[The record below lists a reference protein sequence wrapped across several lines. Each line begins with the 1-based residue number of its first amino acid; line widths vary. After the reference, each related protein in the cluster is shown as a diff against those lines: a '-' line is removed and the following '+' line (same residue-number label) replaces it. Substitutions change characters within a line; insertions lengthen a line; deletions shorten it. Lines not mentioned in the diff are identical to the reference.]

1 MCYIVSMYIEN
12 IPNRN
17 SPPAILVRECY
28 RENGAIKKRT
38 LANVT
43 KWPQNIVDGLR
54 LLLKGKKLVPVDS
67 NFSIEQSLP
76 HGHVEAVL
84 GTIKKLKLDS
94 IISSK
99 TSRERNLVIAMIAE
113 RIIHPCSKLATTRL
127 WHTTTLAEELS
138 VADADVDELYNAM
151 DWLLA
156 RQKRIEKKLAKKHLK
171 DGSMALYDV
180 SSSYYEG
187 QTCPLVFFGHSRDK
201 KKGKP
206 IIVYGLMTN
215 KEGVPVSIEVY
226 PGNTGD
232 PSTVSDQTDKLLNE
246 FKLNRIILVGDRGM
260 LTQTQIDELKQY
272 PQIGWISALKSSAIR
287 PLVEQEALQLS
298 IFDKQNL
305 AEITS
310 PEYPDE
316 RLIACFNPL
325 LASKR
330 QHKRQALLEATEESF
345 EKISKEISRRTKK
358 ILNKDEIG
366 IKVGK
371 VINKYKVGKH
381 FKLTI
386 EDNLFEWKRNKEKI
400 EKESMLDG
408 IYVVRTSEAKNDIS
422 AEDAVRNYKNLTNVE
437 RAFRCFKGIDLRV
450 RPIRHR
456 TEAHVR
462 AHLFLCMLAYYVEW
476 YMRKTW
482 TSLLFEDEELEAN
495 KKTRD
500 PVKQAQPSQSV
511 KNKKKSKINDKGFI
525 VHSFE
530 TLVAELSTLCKN
542 KCRFK
547 ALKNGL
553 PFYQKTEPTEIQK
566 TALELLGIK
575 CTQ

>member
-1 MCYIVSMYIEN
+1 MYIDKV
-12 IPNRN
+12 PNRK
-17 SPPAILVRECY
+17 SPPAILVRESY
-28 RENGAIKKRT
+28 REDGIVKKRT
-38 LANVT
+38 IINIT
-43 KWPQNIVDGLR
+43 KWPKDVVEGLR
-54 LLLKGKKLVPVDS
+54 LLFKGEKLIPADK
-67 NFSIEQSLP
+67 NFTIEQSIP
-76 HGHVEAVL
+76 HGHVEAIL
-84 GTIKKLKLDS
+84 GTIKKIKLDT

-99 TSRERNLVIAMIAE
+99 PCREKNLVIAMIAE

-138 VADADVDELYNAM
+138 VSDADVDELYDAM
-151 DWLLA
+151 DWLLD
-156 RQKRIEKKLAKKHLK
+156 RQKRIEKKLANKHLE
-171 DGSMALYDV
+171 DGSMAFYDV

-206 IIVYGLMTN
+206 IIVYGVMTN
-215 KEGVPVSIEVY
+215 KEGIPVSIKVY

-232 PSTVSDQTDKLLNE
+232 PSTVADQTDKLLNE
-246 FKLNRIILVGDRGM
+246 FRLNRIILVGDRGM
-260 LTQTQIDELKQY
+260 LTQTQIDELKQH
-272 PQIGWISALKSSAIR
+272 PQIGWISALKGSAIR
-287 PLVEQEALQLS
+287 TLVEKESIQLS
-298 IFDKQNL
+298 LFDEQNL

-310 PEYPDE
+310 PDYPDE

-330 QHKRQALLEATEESF
+330 QHKRQALIEATERAF

-358 ILNKDEIG
+358 LLTKDEIG

-386 EDNLFEWKRNKEKI
+386 KNNSFKWELDKEKI
-400 EKESMLDG
+400 EEESMLDG
-408 IYVVRTSEAKNDIS
+408 IYVIRTSEAKNNMS
-422 AEDAVRNYKNLTNVE
+422 AEDAVRNYKNLTHVE

-462 AHLFLCMLAYYVEW
+462 AHLFLCMLAYYIEW
-476 YMRKTW
+476 HLRKAW
-482 TSLLFEDEELEAN
+482 ASLLFEDEELETN

-500 PVKQAQPSQSV
+500 PVKQVQPSQSA
-511 KNKKKSKINDKGFI
+511 KNKKKTKKNKKGFI

-530 TLVAELSTLCKN
+530 TFMAELGTLCKN

-547 ALKNGL
+547 SLKGGM
-553 PFYQKTEPTEIQK
+553 PFYKKTEATKIQK
-566 TALELLGIK
+566 RAFQLLGIK

>member
-1 MCYIVSMYIEN
+1 MYIEQ

-17 SPPAILVRECY
+17 SPPAVLVRECY

-38 LANVT
+38 LVNVT
-43 KWPQNIVDGLR
+43 KWPQNVVDGLR
-54 LLLKGKKLVPVDS
+54 LLLKGENLVPVDS
-67 NFSIEQSLP
+67 NFSIERSFP
-76 HGHVEAVL
+76 HGHVNAIL
-84 GTIKKLKLDS
+84 GTIKKLNIDS

-99 TSRERNLVIAMIAE
+99 PCRERDLALAMIAE
-113 RIIHPCSKLATTRL
+113 RLIHPCSKLATTRL

-156 RQKRIEKKLAKKHLK
+156 RQKSIEKKLAKRHLAN
-171 DGSMALYDV
+171 GSLALYDV

-206 IIVYGLMTN
+206 IIVYGVMTN
-215 KEGVPVSIEVY
+215 KEGIPVSIEVY

-232 PSTVSDQTDKLLNE
+232 PSTVADQTDKLLNE

-298 IFDKQNL
+298 VFDEQDL

-330 QHKRQALLEATEESF
+330 QHKRQALLEATEKSF
-345 EKISKEISRRTKK
+345 KKISKEIFRRTKK
-358 ILNKDEIG
+358 VLKKDEIG

-386 EDNLFEWKRNKEKI
+386 EDNVFKWERNKEKI
-400 EKESMLDG
+400 ENESMLDG
-408 IYVVRTSEAKNDIS
+408 IYIVRTSEAKNDMS

-476 YMRKTW
+476 YMRKAW
-482 TSLLFEDEELEAN
+482 TSLLFEDGELEAN

-500 PVKQAQPSQSV
+500 PVKQAKPSQSV
-511 KNKKKSKINDKGFI
+511 KNKKKSKINDNGFI

-530 TLVAELSTLCKN
+530 TLMAELGTLCKN

-547 ALKNGL
+547 TLKNGL
-553 PFYQKTEPTEIQK
+553 PFYQKTAPTEIQK
-566 TALELLGIK
+566 VALELLGIK